1 VAVTDA
7 YATAAT
13 YRGLIS
19 KSDDGEDAEVLTD
32 LTAISRYMER
42 RLGRFFTT
50 DASAVA
56 RIYRATDLSN
66 QPKALY
72 IDDLVTLTSIKV
84 DTDDDGSFSD
94 ESAWAS
100 TDYELRPLNAADG
113 PEPGPYTEI
122 FIPSWSSKNLW
133 GQHRVEVTAT
143 FGWPSVPSAIEQACV
158 QLTGILRLETPR
170 ATRTVNVGAE
180 TVLETSRQA
189 QEIVSALMNVYAKRS
204 LF

>member
-84 DTDDDGSFSD
+84 DADDDGSFSD

>member
-1 VAVTDA
+1 MAVSDS

-19 KSDDGEDAEVLTD
+19 KSDTGEDAEILTD

-42 RLGRFFTT
+42 KLGRFFTT
-50 DASAVA
+50 DAANVERTYQSQL
-56 RIYRATDLSN
+56 YSN
-66 QPKALY
+66 QPKSLF
-72 IDDLVTLTSIKV
+72 IDDLVSVDHIKV

-94 ESAWAS
+94 EDAWAS
-100 TDYELRPLNAADG
+100 TDYELLPRNAADG
-113 PEPGPYTEI
+113 PEAGPYTEI
-122 FIPSWSSKNLW
+122 FIPSWSTKDLW
-133 GQHRVEVTAT
+133 GNHRVEVKGK
-143 FGWPSVPSAIEQACV
+143 FGWPAVPSAIEQACV

-180 TVLETSRQA
+180 TVLETSRMA
-189 QEIVSALMNVYAKRS
+189 QDIVTHLMAVYAKRS